1 MTTEPLLQEIERI
14 YQEGRAVTEHD
25 FNRDVVPFVERADQL
40 IAQWQMNAQDR
51 PYLRPSMV
59 ESAVDQL
66 KQISVQAFQ
75 PKTCL
80 KRFNETIKSVRYI
93 DRLMNG
99 EE

>member
-1 MTTEPLLQEIERI
+1 MTIEPLLQEIERI
-14 YQEGRAVTEHD
+14 YQEGRAGTEYD

-40 IAQWQMNAQDR
+40 IAQWQTNAQDS
-51 PYLRPSMV
+51 PYLRPNMV

-75 PKTCL
+75 PKTSL

>member
-1 MTTEPLLQEIERI
+1 
-14 YQEGRAVTEHD
+14 
-25 FNRDVVPFVERADQL
+25 
-40 IAQWQMNAQDR
+40 
-51 PYLRPSMV
+51 MV

-75 PKTCL
+75 PKTSL